1 MKNKLSGLMVP
12 TFSPL
17 GFLVWAA
24 LIGVLF
30 ATVHLL
36 GWRDATTILTGT
48 VQTGLTAETAAAKA
62 MVYLIAYFGAVLAVP
77 ILVLAAALSGG
88 WLRVLS
94 KRKGSR

>member
-1 MKNKLSGLMVP
+1 MKKKTSSLMVP
-12 TFSPL
+12 TFSPI

-48 VQTGLTAETAAAKA
+48 VQNGLTAEIAAAKA
-62 MVYLIAYFGAVLAVP
+62 MVYLIAYFGAVLAMP

-88 WLRVLS
+88 WLRVTS
-94 KRKGSR
+94 QRNESR